1 LIVTARC
8 KTGSDRHRMIEF
20 LQSKRTVNFVPKFLG
35 KHRDCILMP
44 CKANGVADLSVTLE
58 TVEDFMGKG
67 RRTIAFPAA
76 LERRFEQDTQER
88 RCARLR
94 VGILVSAVL
103 YNFFLIADWLLVPD
117 VLRTATLLHLGLVTP
132 WMLFAAWSMTK
143 RPPPFVRECMAASV
157 PLFIILQIDY
167 GFASTTSESAAHYQ
181 YVVIP
186 TLLYANVS
194 LHRLPF
200 RFARVVTAAVL
211 ICHAAVVL
219 SANYISNPVAVM
231 ILVQLAIC
239 AYITLVANYTMERD
253 LRRAYLFSLRDRLRH
268 SLADAASKRD
278 SLTGLA
284 NRHHLDIELRRLWAV
299 DAEPPAIVS
308 MILMDIDYF
317 KRLNDRY
324 GHGAGDLCLKR
335 MASILTAELG
345 AAAEGAVRYGGEE
358 FLVVLPEMQLVDA
371 MRIAE
376 RIRRSVEMA
385 TIPNEGHGLLGIV
398 TASFGVASA
407 SVGELTAAELI
418 AVADTALYAAK
429 RKGRNQVW
437 PPLATPSDTSNVE
450 QISFRDRA

>member
-1 LIVTARC
+1 
-8 KTGSDRHRMIEF
+8 
-20 LQSKRTVNFVPKFLG
+20 
-35 KHRDCILMP
+35 
-44 CKANGVADLSVTLE
+44 LSVTLE
-58 TVEDFMGKG
+58 AVEALMGKG

-76 LERRFEQDTQER
+76 LERLFEEDTQER
-88 RCARLR
+88 RCTRLR
-94 VGILVSAVL
+94 IGILVSAVL

-117 VLRTATLLHLGLVTP
+117 VLRVATLLHLGLITP
-132 WMLFAAWSMTK
+132 WMLFAAWAMTK
-143 RPPPFVRECMAASV
+143 RPRPFVRECLAASV

-181 YVVIP
+181 YVIIP

-194 LHRLPF
+194 LHRLAFP
-200 RFARVVTAAVL
+200 FARAVTAAVV

-219 SANYISNPVAVM
+219 SANYIGGPVAAM
-231 ILVQLAIC
+231 ILVQISIC

-268 SLADAASKRD
+268 SQADAASKRD
-278 SLTGLA
+278 ALTGLA
-284 NRHHLDIELRRLWAV
+284 NRRHLDIELDRLWAA
-299 DAEPPAIVS
+299 DGEPPTMVS
-308 MILMDIDYF
+308 VILMDIDHF
-317 KRLNDRY
+317 KRLNDKY

-335 MASILTAELG
+335 MASILIAELG
-345 AAAEGAVRYGGEE
+345 AASDGAVRYGGEE
-358 FLVVLPEMQLVDA
+358 FLVVLPGLQLVDA

-376 RIRRSVEMA
+376 RIRRSVETA
-385 TIPNEGHGLLGIV
+385 TIPNEGPGLFGIV

-407 SVGELTAAELI
+407 SAGELTAAELI

-437 PPLATPSDTSNVE
+437 PPLAASGDASNVE

>member
-1 LIVTARC
+1 M
-8 KTGSDRHRMIEF
+8 S
-20 LQSKRTVNFVPKFLG
+20 
-35 KHRDCILMP
+35 
-44 CKANGVADLSVTLE
+44 VALE
-58 TVEDFMGKG
+58 TVEVFMGHG

-76 LERRFEQDTQER
+76 LERQFEQDTQER

-117 VLRTATLLHLGLVTP
+117 VLRAATLLHLGLVTP
-132 WMLFAAWSMTK
+132 WMLFAAWAMTK
-143 RPPPFVRECMAASV
+143 HPRPFVREGLAASV

-194 LHRLPF
+194 LHRLTF
-200 RFARVVTAAVL
+200 RFARVVTAVIV

-253 LRRAYLFSLRDRLRH
+253 LKRAYLFSLRDRLRH

-278 SLTGLA
+278 ALTGLA
-284 NRHHLDIELRRLWAV
+284 NRHHLDTELRRLWAI
-299 DAEPPAIVS
+299 DNEQPTTVS
-308 MILMDIDYF
+308 VIMMDIDHF
-317 KRLNDRY
+317 KRLNDKY

-335 MASILTAELG
+335 MASILLAELG
-345 AAAEGAVRYGGEE
+345 AASEVVVRYGGEE
-358 FLVVLPEMQLVDA
+358 FLIVLPEVQLVDA
-371 MRIAE
+371 MRVAE
-376 RIRRSVEMA
+376 RIRRSVERA
-385 TIPNEGHGLLGIV
+385 TIPNEGPGLVGIV

-407 SVGELTAAELI
+407 YVSELTAAELI

-429 RKGRNQVW
+429 QKGRNQVW
-437 PPLATPSDTSNVE
+437 PPLVAPSDASNIE

>member
-1 LIVTARC
+1 
-8 KTGSDRHRMIEF
+8 
-20 LQSKRTVNFVPKFLG
+20 
-35 KHRDCILMP
+35 
-44 CKANGVADLSVTLE
+44 LSVTLE
-58 TVEDFMGKG
+58 TVEAFMAQG

-76 LERRFEQDTQER
+76 LERQFEQDTQDR
-88 RCARLR
+88 RCARLK

-117 VLRTATLLHLGLVTP
+117 VLRAATLLHLGLVTP
-132 WMLFAAWSMTK
+132 WMLIVAWAMARGP
-143 RPPPFVRECMAASV
+143 RPLVRECLAASA

-167 GFASTTSESAAHYQ
+167 GFASTISESAAHYQ

-200 RFARVVTAAVL
+200 RFARVVTAAIV
-211 ICHAAVVL
+211 ICHGAVVL
-219 SANYISNPVAVM
+219 SVGYISNPVAAM

-253 LRRAYLFSLRDRLRH
+253 LRRSYLFSLRDRLRH

-278 SLTGLA
+278 PLTGLG
-284 NRHHLDIELRRLWAV
+284 NRHHLDTELRRLWEI
-299 DAEPPAIVS
+299 DERPATVS
-308 MILMDIDYF
+308 AIMMDIDHF
-317 KRLNDRY
+317 KWLNDKY

-335 MASILTAELG
+335 LAAILIAEVG
-345 AAAEGAVRYGGEE
+345 AASEVVARYGGEE
-358 FLVVLPEMQLVDA
+358 FLIVLPAVQLVDA
-371 MRIAE
+371 MRVAE

-385 TIPNEGHGLLGIV
+385 TIPNEGPGPFGIV

-407 SVGELTAAELI
+407 DIGELTAAELI
-418 AVADTALYAAK
+418 AIADTALYAAK
-429 RKGRNQVW
+429 QKGRNQVW
-437 PPLATPSDTSNVE
+437 PPLVAPSGSSNIE

>member
-1 LIVTARC
+1 
-8 KTGSDRHRMIEF
+8 M
-20 LQSKRTVNFVPKFLG
+20 
-35 KHRDCILMP
+35 
-44 CKANGVADLSVTLE
+44 SVTLE
-58 TVEDFMGKG
+58 TVEAFMGHG

-76 LERRFEQDTQER
+76 LERQFEQDTQER

-117 VLRTATLLHLGLVTP
+117 VLRIATLLHFCLVTP
-132 WMLFAAWSMTK
+132 WMLFAAWAMTK
-143 RPPPFVRECMAASV
+143 CPPPFVRECLAASV

-181 YVVIP
+181 YVVLP

-194 LHRLPF
+194 LHRLAF
-200 RFARVVTAAVL
+200 RFARVVTAAVV

-219 SANYISNPVAVM
+219 SANYIPSPVAVM

-239 AYITLVANYTMERD
+239 AYITLVANYAMERD

-299 DAEPPAIVS
+299 GGERPAIVS
-308 MILMDIDYF
+308 AIMMDIDNF

-335 MASILTAELG
+335 MAAILVAELG
-345 AAAEGAVRYGGEE
+345 AASEGAVRYGGEE
-358 FLVVLPEMQLVDA
+358 FLVVLPGLQLVDA

-376 RIRRSVEMA
+376 RIRRSVEKA
-385 TIPNEGHGLLGIV
+385 TIPNEGPGLSGVV

-407 SVGELTAAELI
+407 SVGELSAAELI

-437 PPLATPSDTSNVE
+437 PPLAAPSDASNIE

>member
-1 LIVTARC
+1 
-8 KTGSDRHRMIEF
+8 
-20 LQSKRTVNFVPKFLG
+20 
-35 KHRDCILMP
+35 
-44 CKANGVADLSVTLE
+44 LSVTLE
-58 TVEDFMGKG
+58 TVEAFMGHG
-67 RRTIAFPAA
+67 RRTIVFPAA
-76 LERRFEQDTQER
+76 LERQFEQDTQER

-117 VLRTATLLHLGLVTP
+117 VLRVATLLHLGLVTP
-132 WMLFAAWSMTK
+132 WMLFAAWAMTK
-143 RPPPFVRECMAASV
+143 RPPPFVRECLAASV

-200 RFARVVTAAVL
+200 RFARPVTAAVV

-219 SANYISNPVAVM
+219 SANYISNPIAVM
-231 ILVQLAIC
+231 ILIQLAIC

-284 NRHHLDIELRRLWAV
+284 NRYHLEIELRWLWA
-299 DAEPPAIVS
+299 ANGEPHPMVS
-308 MILMDIDYF
+308 VILMDIDHF

-335 MASILTAELG
+335 LAAILIAEVG
-345 AAAEGAVRYGGEE
+345 AGSEVVVRYGGEE
-358 FLVVLPEMQLVDA
+358 FLIVLPAVQLVDA
-371 MRIAE
+371 MRVAE
-376 RIRRSVEMA
+376 RIRRSVEKA
-385 TIPNEGHGLLGIV
+385 TIPNEGPGFGIV

-407 SVGELTAAELI
+407 YVNELTGAELI
-418 AVADTALYAAK
+418 SAADTALYAAK
-429 RKGRNQVW
+429 QKGRNQVW
-437 PPLATPSDTSNVE
+437 PPLAAPGGTSNIE
-450 QISFRDRA
+450 PISFRDRA

>member
-1 LIVTARC
+1 
-8 KTGSDRHRMIEF
+8 M
-20 LQSKRTVNFVPKFLG
+20 
-35 KHRDCILMP
+35 
-44 CKANGVADLSVTLE
+44 
-58 TVEDFMGKG
+58 
-67 RRTIAFPAA
+67 
-76 LERRFEQDTQER
+76 
-88 RCARLR
+88 
-94 VGILVSAVL
+94 
-103 YNFFLIADWLLVPD
+103 IADWLLVPD
-117 VLRTATLLHLGLVTP
+117 VLRAATLLHLGLVTP
-132 WMLFAAWSMTK
+132 WMLFAAWAMTR
-143 RPPPFVRECMAASV
+143 RPPPFVRECLAASV

-200 RFARVVTAAVL
+200 RFARFVTAAVV

-268 SLADAASKRD
+268 SQADAASKRN

-284 NRHHLDIELRRLWAV
+284 NRYHLEIELRRLWAV
-299 DAEPPAIVS
+299 NGELHPMVS
-308 MILMDIDYF
+308 VILMDIDHF

-335 MASILTAELG
+335 LAAILIAEVSAASEVV
-345 AAAEGAVRYGGEE
+345 VRYGGEE
-358 FLVVLPEMQLVDA
+358 FLIVLPGVQLVDA
-371 MRIAE
+371 MRVAE
-376 RIRRSVEMA
+376 RIRRSVERA
-385 TIPNEGHGLLGIV
+385 TIPNEGPGLFGIV

-407 SVGELTAAELI
+407 YVRELTAAELI
-418 AVADTALYAAK
+418 AVADMALYAAK
-429 RKGRNQVW
+429 QKGRNQVW
-437 PPLATPSDTSNVE
+437 PPLVAPSGTSNIE

>member
-1 LIVTARC
+1 
-8 KTGSDRHRMIEF
+8 
-20 LQSKRTVNFVPKFLG
+20 
-35 KHRDCILMP
+35 
-44 CKANGVADLSVTLE
+44 LSVTLE
-58 TVEDFMGKG
+58 TVEVFMGHG

-76 LERRFEQDTQER
+76 LERQFEQDTQER

-117 VLRTATLLHLGLVTP
+117 VLRAATLLHLGLVTP
-132 WMLFAAWSMTK
+132 WMLFAAWAMTK
-143 RPPPFVRECMAASV
+143 HPRPFVREGLAASV

-200 RFARVVTAAVL
+200 RFARVVTALIV

-253 LRRAYLFSLRDRLRH
+253 LKRAYLFSLRDRLRH

-278 SLTGLA
+278 ALTGLA
-284 NRHHLDIELRRLWAV
+284 NRYHLDTELRRLWAV
-299 DAEPPAIVS
+299 DGERAATVS
-308 MILMDIDYF
+308 VIMMDIDHF
-317 KRLNDRY
+317 KRLNDKY

-335 MASILTAELG
+335 MASILIAELG
-345 AAAEGAVRYGGEE
+345 ASSEVVVRYGGEE
-358 FLVVLPEMQLVDA
+358 FLMVLPEVQLVDA
-371 MRIAE
+371 MRVAE
-376 RIRRSVEMA
+376 RIRRSVERA
-385 TIPNEGHGLLGIV
+385 TIPNEGPGLVGIV

-407 SVGELTAAELI
+407 YVSELTAAELI

-429 RKGRNQVW
+429 QKGRNQVW
-437 PPLATPSDTSNVE
+437 PPLVAPSDTSNIE

>member
-1 LIVTARC
+1 
-8 KTGSDRHRMIEF
+8 
-20 LQSKRTVNFVPKFLG
+20 
-35 KHRDCILMP
+35 
-44 CKANGVADLSVTLE
+44 LSVTLE
-58 TVEDFMGKG
+58 AVEALMGKG

-76 LERRFEQDTQER
+76 LERLFEEDTQER
-88 RCARLR
+88 RCTRLR
-94 VGILVSAVL
+94 IGILVSVVL

-117 VLRTATLLHLGLVTP
+117 VLRVATLLHLGLITP
-132 WMLFAAWSMTK
+132 WMLFAAWAMTK
-143 RPPPFVRECMAASV
+143 RPRPFVRECLVASV

-181 YVVIP
+181 YVIIP

-194 LHRLPF
+194 LHRLAFP
-200 RFARVVTAAVL
+200 FARAVTAAVV

-219 SANYISNPVAVM
+219 SANYIGGPVAAM
-231 ILVQLAIC
+231 ILVQISIC

-268 SLADAASKRD
+268 SQADAASKRD
-278 SLTGLA
+278 ALTGLA
-284 NRHHLDIELRRLWAV
+284 NRRHLDIELDRLWAA
-299 DAEPPAIVS
+299 DGEPPTMVS
-308 MILMDIDYF
+308 VILMDIDHF
-317 KRLNDRY
+317 KRLNDKY

-335 MASILTAELG
+335 MASILIAELG
-345 AAAEGAVRYGGEE
+345 AASDGAVRYGGEE
-358 FLVVLPEMQLVDA
+358 FLVVLPGLKLVDA

-376 RIRRSVEMA
+376 RIRGSVETA
-385 TIPNEGHGLLGIV
+385 TIPNEGPGLFGIV

-429 RKGRNQVW
+429 RKGRNQVG
-437 PPLATPSDTSNVE
+437 PPLAASGDASNVE

>member
-1 LIVTARC
+1 
-8 KTGSDRHRMIEF
+8 
-20 LQSKRTVNFVPKFLG
+20 
-35 KHRDCILMP
+35 
-44 CKANGVADLSVTLE
+44 LSVTLE
-58 TVEDFMGKG
+58 TVEVFMGHG

-76 LERRFEQDTQER
+76 LERQFEQDTQER

-117 VLRTATLLHLGLVTP
+117 VLRAATLLHLGLVTP
-132 WMLFAAWSMTK
+132 WMLFAAWAMTK
-143 RPPPFVRECMAASV
+143 HPRPFVRECLAASI

-200 RFARVVTAAVL
+200 RFARVVTAVIV

-219 SANYISNPVAVM
+219 SAHYISNPVAVM

-253 LRRAYLFSLRDRLRH
+253 LKRAYLFSLRDRLRH
-268 SLADAASKRD
+268 SLADTASKRD
-278 SLTGLA
+278 ALTGLA
-284 NRHHLDIELRRLWAV
+284 NRHRLDIELRRLWAI
-299 DAEPPAIVS
+299 DNEQPTTVS
-308 MILMDIDYF
+308 VIMMDIDHF
-317 KRLNDRY
+317 KRLNDKY

-335 MASILTAELG
+335 MASILLAELG
-345 AAAEGAVRYGGEE
+345 AASEVVVRYGGEE
-358 FLVVLPEMQLVDA
+358 FLIVLPEVQLVDA
-371 MRIAE
+371 MRVAE
-376 RIRRSVEMA
+376 RIRRSVERA
-385 TIPNEGHGLLGIV
+385 TIPNEGPGLVGIV

-407 SVGELTAAELI
+407 YVSELTAAELI
-418 AVADTALYAAK
+418 AVADTALYAGK
-429 RKGRNQVW
+429 QKGRNQVW
-437 PPLATPSDTSNVE
+437 PPLVAPSDASNVE